1 MVVVERNTGD
11 RENRQQRGRIRK
23 EWEGRIY
30 RRDWKGARD
39 RRMRG
44 GWRET
49 GQERW
54 RSGFRF
60 IFRHC
65 CTVVD
70 WQPTFPPNSCLLIP
84 RRVQPSFSSTKAADP
99 SPGIAKEQTRGRI
112 YCSYCNVDESPV
124 EFREPAIYFR
134 RFDRLS
140 LSIYIRI
147 CIHIPLYIPRRKG
160 IVPSSSAR

>member
-1 MVVVERNTGD
+1 MVGEKRD
-11 RENRQQRGRIRK
+11 RK
-23 EWEGRIY
+23 
-30 RRDWKGARD
+30 DGARD
-39 RRMRG
+39 LDLYSAIVAPSS
-44 GWRET
+44 T
-49 GQERW
+49 G
-54 RSGFRF
+54 S
-60 IFRHC
+60 
-65 CTVVD
+65 
-70 WQPTFPPNSCLLIP
+70 QPFLPTNSCLLIP

-124 EFREPAIYFR
+124 EFREPAVYFR